1 VIVAGLALLG
11 AAGLPAQIADRG
23 PGGHG
28 TDIRLA
34 ARIVAS
40 HERPGDAVLY
50 QPPWWRQIAAA
61 YPYGFARLRDIS
73 LAKTPE
79 QAGDFTGVQL
89 PLRQVRSR
97 LSGVRRVW
105 LVEFPAFRPDP
116 ALGPGWVAVR
126 RWRAGTL
133 VLVLYERWG
142 VRW

>member
-1 VIVAGLALLG
+1 VIVAGLALIG
-11 AAGLPAQIADRG
+11 AAGLPAQIAARATD
-23 PGGHG
+23 GHG

-34 ARIVAS
+34 AQIVAR

-73 LAKTPE
+73 LARTPA

-89 PLRQVRSR
+89 PLAQVRER
-97 LSGVRRVW
+97 LLSVRRVW
-105 LVEFPAFRPDP
+105 LVEFLTFQADP

-126 RWRAGTL
+126 RWRASTL
-133 VLVLYERWG
+133 VLVLYER
-142 VRW
+142 R